1 MSEHIFRQFDQELN
15 HLRAKVLE
23 MGGAVEEQM
32 ANAISALIEQDRELA
47 EKVVYG
53 DAPINRLEREIDE
66 ETVHLIVRRQP
77 AASDLR
83 LLIASM
89 KITTDL
95 ERIGDE
101 ANKIGRMAKLIL
113 EGDRLT
119 RPQFSE
125 IRAMAMYARDML
137 RKALDAYARLDITD
151 AVELTRDDQAIDE
164 SFRFVMRGL
173 VTFMLEDPR
182 LISLALE
189 VLWVA
194 KALERVGDHTKNIG
208 EYIIYAAKGE
218 DVRHTSLANLE
229 KDAFE

>member
-15 HLRAKVLE
+15 HLRSKVLA
-23 MGGAVEEQM
+23 MGGLVEEQV
-32 ANAISALIEQDRELA
+32 ANAIMALIDQDLELA
-47 EKVVYG
+47 EKVIYG

-113 EGDRLT
+113 ESDRLT

-125 IRAMAMYARDML
+125 IRAMAIYARDML
-137 RKALDAYARLDITD
+137 RKALDAYARLDVTD
-151 AVELTRDDQAIDE
+151 AVELVRDDQAIDE

-208 EYIIYAAKGE
+208 EYVIYAAKGE
-218 DVRHTSLANLE
+218 DVRHASLHNVEKGALE
-229 KDAFE
+229 